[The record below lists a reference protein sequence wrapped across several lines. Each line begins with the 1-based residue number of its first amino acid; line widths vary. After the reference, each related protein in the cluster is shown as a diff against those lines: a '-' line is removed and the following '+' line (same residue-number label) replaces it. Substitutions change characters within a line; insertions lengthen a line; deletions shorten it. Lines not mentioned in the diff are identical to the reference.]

1 MMLGKPVVVAA
12 AILSLAAC
20 GGGGGGGSASQ
31 DRGSGPIPDTIV
43 RGDALI
49 DASGQLSRVEASCN
63 GTLCTVLFQG
73 ESETIDLR
81 NVDPDSP
88 DLTITSEQSR
98 NGVRIGRATASG
110 DSLNFHTLGVWGDHN
125 TGAPLVGSTTIQG
138 VGIRFAMPVSLG
150 DGSGSNPLTGSATW
164 TGAMT
169 GVKVGSSSLGAEVT
183 GDAALTADL
192 GAATLDL
199 AFTNIAEWGSGVR
212 SADIRWQGVPM
223 QDGAFQ
229 STGLDG
235 RFYGPGHEE
244 AGGVFERNGIAGA
257 FSLARQ

>member
-1 MMLGKPVVVAA
+1 MMLGKPVAVAA

-20 GGGGGGGSASQ
+20 GGGGGSASQ
-31 DRGSGPIPDTIV
+31 GGGNGPIPDTIV
-43 RGDALI
+43 LGDALI
-49 DASGQLSRVEASCN
+49 YASGQLSRVEASCN
-63 GTLCTVLFQG
+63 GTLCTVSFQG

-81 NVDPDSP
+81 NVDPDGP
-88 DLTITSEQSR
+88 HVTITGERSR
-98 NGVRIGRATASG
+98 NGVRIGRATASSDG
-110 DSLNFHTLGVWGDHN
+110 FNFNTLGVWGVHN
-125 TGAPLVGSTTIQG
+125 AGLPLVGSTTIQG
-138 VGIRFAMPVSLG
+138 VGIRFAMPMSLG

-199 AFTNIAEWGSGVR
+199 AFTNIAEWGSDVP

-229 STGLDG
+229 SNGLDG